1 MKLTEQTQK
10 PYVENHQ
17 PKFNEWKKLENWNQ
31 RSWWSNDNQTTEETK
46 LHIER
51 KEKKTEGGREGGRE
65 GERERETNLAAQR
78 TEPERVKEASAT
90 NLTGVGDTLSRPGL
104 WALIQKYNLR
114 TVDNVGLNARYVDVL
129 LNFINPHHVVVRGS
143 SYLQQPP
150 PPPTPSNSQGNP
162 PPPLILWNNQQ
173 HWKMWMLNPPE
184 QRSDPCDGSNS
195 RNRGHLPYNPNK
207 TYCIRSY

>member
-1 MKLTEQTQK
+1 M
-10 PYVENHQ
+10 
-17 PKFNEWKKLENWNQ
+17 
-31 RSWWSNDNQTTEETK
+31 RA
-46 LHIER
+46 R
-51 KEKKTEGGREGGRE
+51 EGGREGGRE

-162 PPPLILWNNQQ
+162 PPPLIL
-173 HWKMWMLNPPE
+173 
-184 QRSDPCDGSNS
+184 
-195 RNRGHLPYNPNK
+195 
-207 TYCIRSY
+207 